1 MRTLWLALG
10 YLTLLLA
17 SWGVQAWRGGG
28 EPRQPPVGKESAT
41 LPLMTASGLATG
53 SSAGTGRVAFWRWPG
68 KDPAQVPL
76 VLLHGSPGTA
86 DELRTL
92 GELLAAS
99 GREVIAID
107 LPGFGDSTRDVPD
120 YSIEAHARS
129 VWALMDQLGLA
140 RVHVVGW
147 SMSGGVVLH
156 MDAMQPA
163 RLASMTMLGAIGDSR
178 FEGSGHPNF
187 EQFKYAVGYGVLVIG
202 PKLLP
207 HFGLLGDTSRSRSFI
222 RNFWD
227 TDMVP
232 LRGLMQRVETPT
244 LILHGRR
251 DFLVPRRAAEWHHR
265 LIGPSVLVMT
275 RYSHFLPLAP
285 PFGQAELTARRV
297 GMFVAQHDQ
306 PGVPGE
312 RAVEDLAP
320 EPPWFLGMLGDRL
333 AWLMINVPV
342 WVVLAG
348 LTLAAWRY
356 PRTTVLLAALLIHAI
371 LLDAFVAVVGLSIGG
386 LIRWWKP
393 VGAAVP
399 RPWEPTRRRGPLT
412 IGLAAL
418 GSAGRAVLML
428 VAALLVGPTIVQ
440 PLGESLQAPGL
451 LLGMIPALLALVLL
465 SDVVTRRGR
474 WRLMTAFHTWKH
486 HEFWP
491 AWLFYGPLIP
501 WTIVLALRHGPLAF
515 LKANPA
521 IHRGGGWVNESKAF
535 INQLLKAATDR
546 ILPWHSI
553 RPGPTA
559 ERMIA
564 LDNAMTTD
572 PRLADFPLILK
583 PDTGQ
588 RGFALRLARTRSD
601 AEAYLASMSRDT
613 IVQAYHPGPHECGIL
628 WIRRLETLQPSWTPR
643 ASQSEGFIFAV
654 TRKTFPIIE
663 GDGRRTLEELILS
676 HPRLRC
682 QAGVFLARA
691 AVAQQRH
698 RVLDLGERLR
708 LAEAGN
714 HCQGTMFSDGMD
726 LVTPALEEAIDAI
739 ARDIGRSPTAAVGG
753 FDFGRFDI
761 RYESDELLRQGHG
774 FGIVELNGTSSE
786 ATSLYDPSKGL
797 AFAYGLLWSQWTQ
810 LFRLGAARG
819 AQGSPGLTLN
829 SVIAEMRDH
838 YTDRPGEAVAD

>member
-1 MRTLWLALG
+1 MRPFWISLA
-10 YLTLLLA
+10 YSVLLVA

-28 EPRQPPVGKESAT
+28 EPRPLPAGKELAT
-41 LPLMTASGLATG
+41 LPLMTASGPAAG
-53 SSAGTGRVAFWRWPG
+53 ADAGTGRVAYWRWPG
-68 KDPAQVPL
+68 QDPARVPL

-107 LPGFGDSTRDVPD
+107 LPGFGDSTREVPD
-120 YSIEAHARS
+120 YSNPAHARA
-129 VWALMDQLGLA
+129 VWALLDQLGLV

-156 MDAMQPA
+156 MDAMQPG

-178 FEGSGHPNF
+178 FEGSGDPNF
-187 EQFKYAVGYGVLVIG
+187 EHFKYAVGYGALVIG
-202 PKLLP
+202 PKLVP
-207 HFGLLGDTSRSRSFI
+207 HFGLLGDTSLSRSFI

-232 LRGLMQRVETPT
+232 LRGLMRRVETPT

-251 DFLVPRRAAEWHHR
+251 DFLVPRRAAESHHR
-265 LIGPSVLVMT
+265 LIGPSTLVMT

-285 PFGQAELTARRV
+285 PFGQAELTARRM
-297 GMFVAQHDQ
+297 GMFVARHDQ

-320 EPPWFLGMLGDRL
+320 EPPWFLGVLGDRL
-333 AWLMINVPV
+333 AWLMINTPV
-342 WVVLAG
+342 WLVLPALG
-348 LTLAAWRY
+348 LAAWRY
-356 PRTTVLLAALLIHAI
+356 PRATVLLAALLIHAI
-371 LLDAFVAVVGLSIGG
+371 LLDAFVAFVGLSIGG

-399 RPWEPTRRRGPLT
+399 RPWEPTRRRGPAT
-412 IGLAAL
+412 IALAAV

-451 LLGMIPALLALVLL
+451 LLGMIPALLALVVLG
-465 SDVVTRRGR
+465 DVVTRRGR

-501 WTIVLALRHGPLAF
+501 WTMVLALRHGPLAF

-521 IHRGGGWVNESKAF
+521 IHRGGGWINESKAF
-535 INQLLKAATDR
+535 INRLLTAATDR
-546 ILPWHSI
+546 MLPWHSI
-553 RPGPTA
+553 GPGPVA
-559 ERMIA
+559 ERMAA
-564 LDNAMTTD
+564 LDDAVKTD
-572 PRLADFPLILK
+572 RRLAEFPLILK
-583 PDTGQ
+583 PDAGQ
-588 RGFALRLARTRSD
+588 RGFALKLARARAD
-601 AEAYLASMSRDT
+601 AEPYLASMSRAA
-613 IVQAYHPGPHECGIL
+613 ILQAYHPGPCECGIL
-628 WIRRLETLQPSWTPR
+628 WVRRAQTLETSWTPR
-643 ASQSEGFIFAV
+643 AGEREGFIFAV
-654 TRKTFPIIE
+654 TRKTFPVVE
-663 GDGRRTLEELILS
+663 GDGRRTLEQLILA

-682 QAGVFLARA
+682 QAGVFLARP
-691 AVAQQRH
+691 AVMADRS
-698 RVLDLGERLR
+698 RVLRAGERIR

-714 HCQGTMFSDGMD
+714 HCQGTRFSDGMD
-726 LVTPALEEAIDAI
+726 LVTPALEDAIDAI
-739 ARDIGRSPTAAVGG
+739 AREIGRSPAAAVGG

-761 RYESDELLRQGHG
+761 RYESDELLRQGQG

-797 AFAYGLLWSQWTQ
+797 AFAYGLLWSQWTH

-819 AQGSPGLTLN
+819 AQGAPGLTIN
-829 SVIAEMRDH
+829 GVIAEMRDH